1 MHIMVGQHRYEDSEV
16 KIHLGWNLAEWG
28 EWELVKAGQQKHSHT
43 GMDTTWPSCFV
54 VSFL

>member
-28 EWELVKAGQQKHSHT
+28 EWELVKAAQQKHSHT
-43 GMDTTWPSCFV
+43 GMDTTWPSCFL